1 MILLSDPRVAAVPAD
16 DCGDEL
22 TDLRQTGVLFAD
34 DSTGGGHSC
43 THALVRKELA
53 TRLLGA
59 QSRLPGGIRLL
70 VAEGYRDLAAQR
82 TIYNEYEALLRLA
95 HPDWP
100 DTRVLT
106 ETSKFVA
113 PVGVAPH
120 STGGAVDLTLCAAD
134 GAELDMGTPLDATP
148 EASGDACFTA
158 TRHIS
163 ARARENRQ
171 PLCGVLAAVGMVN
184 YPTEWWHWSY
194 GDRYWALLTGAPAAL
209 YGPVTPP

>member
-16 DCGDEL
+16 DCGEEL
-22 TDLRQTGVLFAD
+22 TDLRQIGDLFAN
-34 DSTGGGHSC
+34 DSNGGHSC
-43 THALVRKELA
+43 TSTLVRKELA
-53 TRLLGA
+53 TRLLDA
-59 QSRLPGGIRLL
+59 QSRLPDGIRLL
-70 VAEGYRDLAAQR
+70 VAEGYRDLARQGA
-82 TIYNEYEALLRLA
+82 IFEEYEALLRHA

-100 DTRVLT
+100 GARVLT

-113 PVGVAPH
+113 PIGVAPH
-120 STGGAVDLTLCAAD
+120 STGGAVDLTLCAPD

-158 TRHIS
+158 AERIS

-171 PLCGVLAAVGMVN
+171 LLSGVLAGVGLVN

-194 GDRYWALLTGAPAAL
+194 GDRYWALLTGAPAAI
-209 YGPVTPP
+209 YGPVTLP